1 MVLSVRLSSFCSIEN
16 WFIDLRK
23 GKEIPHSPDDSQRP
37 FFFLTFISFFSPIF
51 QEMHFYQTANN
62 LVYLFLAHDST
73 ILPPNIAKLA
83 MMLCFVENFLH
94 LNWKYSRSKDR
105 WFDGTVGGFSV
116 GGRMCS
122 LHSPGW
128 TNHVKDAFIRHGRMI
143 IIVIMNVKIST
154 NIITIQA
161 S

>member
-23 GKEIPHSPDDSQRP
+23 GKEIPHSPDDSQRIHQSCKLIL
-37 FFFLTFISFFSPIF
+37 FGQAKKKST
-51 QEMHFYQTANN
+51 NN
-62 LVYLFLAHDST
+62 DE
-73 ILPPNIAKLA
+73 
-83 MMLCFVENFLH
+83 ENFLH

>member
-1 MVLSVRLSSFCSIEN
+1 M
-16 WFIDLRK
+16 K
-23 GKEIPHSPDDSQRP
+23 
-37 FFFLTFISFFSPIF
+37 IF
-51 QEMHFYQTANN
+51 NIHQSCKLILFGQAKKKSMNN
-62 LVYLFLAHDST
+62 DE
-73 ILPPNIAKLA
+73 
-83 MMLCFVENFLH
+83 ENFLH